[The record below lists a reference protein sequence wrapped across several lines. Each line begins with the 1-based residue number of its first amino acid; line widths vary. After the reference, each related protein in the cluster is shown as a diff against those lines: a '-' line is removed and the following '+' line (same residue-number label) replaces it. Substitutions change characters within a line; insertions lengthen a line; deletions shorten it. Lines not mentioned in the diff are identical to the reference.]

1 MLIVFCLVTHS
12 RIVSLCRSPLWL
24 QSVPLHLNESSFGLE
39 VGAADEGEICRVN
52 LCAEQITVTATR
64 AHGSSSNTRIAQHCC
79 WEFAA
84 PFAGWSFECPI
95 YGCQLEQEYHLIS
108 LKATSAGPWN
118 TAFKKVHHAVGFI
131 VVAVDC
137 CFFNPCRLICVP
149 MYLWKRCTLW
159 LWRDLAPCVKDKFVC
174 SV

>member
-64 AHGSSSNTRIAQHCC
+64 AHGSSSNTRTAQHSI
-79 WEFAA
+79 AVGNLQHLLQVDLLNA
-84 PFAGWSFECPI
+84 PF
-95 YGCQLEQEYHLIS
+95 
-108 LKATSAGPWN
+108 T
-118 TAFKKVHHAVGFI
+118 
-131 VVAVDC
+131 VV
-137 CFFNPCRLICVP
+137 NLSRNI
-149 MYLWKRCTLW
+149 T
-159 LWRDLAPCVKDKFVC
+159 
-174 SV
+174 